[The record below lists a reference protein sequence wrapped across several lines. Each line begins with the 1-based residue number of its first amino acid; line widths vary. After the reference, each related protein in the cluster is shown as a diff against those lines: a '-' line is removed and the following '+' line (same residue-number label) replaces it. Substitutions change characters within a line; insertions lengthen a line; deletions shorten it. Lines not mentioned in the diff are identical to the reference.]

1 MKKQKWI
8 CLILAIMM
16 LALTACGGGA
26 AGDGDTLTVASG
38 GDAISL
44 DPVATN
50 DNQSSNIM
58 VQIYEGLMKLDANGE
73 VVPSLAESV
82 EQPDDVT
89 YVFKLKQGVKFHNG
103 EELKASDV
111 VFSLKRATE
120 APNVKH
126 LFATI
131 DPASIK
137 ANDDY
142 TVEFKLLYPFKGVL
156 AALCHPGAFITNEK
170 AVNDGGDSYAMNPVG
185 TGAAK
190 FVSWSKANELVLE
203 RNEDYHGEKTAYS
216 KLTYRVIPEPTN
228 RLIELESGGV
238 DIALDI
244 APNDLEKVEGNS
256 ELQLLRSLNYGT
268 THLGFNTSK
277 APFDDPKV
285 REAVSYALDMDAI
298 VKAVFLGVGRTA
310 SSPLPPTVQY
320 SIADDMQPKTRDI
333 EKAKALLA
341 EAGYADGLS
350 TTLSTNENKQ
360 RSDMATI
367 IKEQLSE
374 VGIDVSIN
382 VLEWSAYNDLIKNS
396 QQDMFIIAWIA
407 DSPDPDT
414 FMYPCFHSSAAGE
427 GGNYSFLNDPEMDDL
442 LDRARQSQDDAER
455 ADLYAQAQQRA
466 IDVTAW
472 VPQHYSELLVGA
484 QANVNGVELSP
495 FGWYDL
501 SGVSKTA
508 ATE

>member
-1 MKKQKWI
+1 
-8 CLILAIMM
+8 
-16 LALTACGGGA
+16 
-26 AGDGDTLTVASG
+26 
-38 GDAISL
+38 
-44 DPVATN
+44 
-50 DNQSSNIM
+50 
-58 VQIYEGLMKLDANGE
+58 
-73 VVPSLAESV
+73 
-82 EQPDDVT
+82 
-89 YVFKLKQGVKFHNG
+89 
-103 EELKASDV
+103 
-111 VFSLKRATE
+111 
-120 APNVKH
+120 
-126 LFATI
+126 
-131 DPASIK
+131 
-137 ANDDY
+137 
-142 TVEFKLLYPFKGVL
+142 
-156 AALCHPGAFITNEK
+156 
-170 AVNDGGDSYAMNPVG
+170 
-185 TGAAK
+185 
-190 FVSWSKANELVLE
+190 
-203 RNEDYHGEKTAYS
+203 
-216 KLTYRVIPEPTN
+216 
-228 RLIELESGGV
+228 
-238 DIALDI
+238 
-244 APNDLEKVEGNS
+244 
-256 ELQLLRSLNYGT
+256 
-268 THLGFNTSK
+268 
-277 APFDDPKV
+277 
-285 REAVSYALDMDAI
+285 MDAI